1 MSAAA
6 PPDASAP
13 PVTDSA
19 ELLDAARGVLR
30 TEADAVA
37 ALAERLDDRFAACCR
52 LLAGCEGRVAV
63 LGMGKSGHVAQKLA
77 ATFASTG
84 TLAFFVH
91 PAEAGHGDLGMLA
104 PGDAALALS
113 NSGETPELLELIPQL
128 RRLKIPLLAL
138 TGNPESTLARRAD
151 LCLDAAVA
159 REACPLNLA
168 PTASTTAALALGD
181 ALAVALMHMRGFR
194 AEDFARSHPG
204 GDLGRRLLTTAGDLM
219 RGLERTPRVALGTL
233 LRDALPEI
241 SEKGLGMTT
250 VLDAGGALAGVFTD
264 GDLRRCLAEAVDV
277 HATAIDGVMTREFL
291 SVDAGELAVDVL
303 LRMRDRR
310 VTAVPVL
317 RGGALAGALN
327 MHDLIAAG
335 IR

>member
-1 MSAAA
+1 MNAAA
-6 PPDASAP
+6 PPDAAAP

-19 ELLDAARGVLR
+19 ELLDAAREVLR

-37 ALAERLDDRFAACCR
+37 ALAERLDDQFAACCR

-113 NSGETPELLELIPQL
+113 NSGETPELLDLIPQL
-128 RRLKIPLLAL
+128 RRLQIPLLAL

-264 GDLRRCLAEAVDV
+264 GDLRRCLAEAVDI
-277 HATAIDGVMTREFL
+277 HATAIDGVMTRGFL

>member
-1 MSAAA
+1 MNAAA
-6 PPDASAP
+6 PPDAAAP

-19 ELLDAARGVLR
+19 ELLDTAREVLR

-37 ALAERLDDRFAACCR
+37 ALAKRLDDRFAACCR

-113 NSGETPELLELIPQL
+113 NSGETPELLDLIPQL
-128 RRLKIPLLAL
+128 RRLQIPLLAL

-264 GDLRRCLAEAVDV
+264 GDLRRCLAEAVDI
-277 HATAIDGVMTREFL
+277 HATAIDGVMTRGFL

>member
-1 MSAAA
+1 MSAAS
-6 PPDASAP
+6 PPDAEDAP
-13 PVTDSA
+13 ATDTPA
-19 ELLDAARGVLR
+19 LLEAGREVLR

-37 ALAERLDDRFAACCR
+37 ALAERLDDGFAACCR
-52 LLAGCEGRVAV
+52 MLAGCAGRVAV

-104 PGDAALALS
+104 PGDVALALS

-128 RRLKIPLLAL
+128 RRLRVPLIALA
-138 TGNPESTLARRAD
+138 GNPESTLARRAD

-181 ALAVALMHMRGFR
+181 ALAVALMHMRGFD

-219 RGLERTPRVALGTL
+219 REFERTPRVALGTL

-250 VLDAGGALAGVFTD
+250 VLDADGALAGVFTD
-264 GDLRRCLAEAVDV
+264 GDLRRCLAEAVDLQ
-277 HATAIDGVMTREFL
+277 ATAVDSVMTREFL
-291 SVDAGELAVDVL
+291 AVDADDLAVDVL

-317 RGGALAGALN
+317 RSGALAGALN

>member
-1 MSAAA
+1 MSAAS
-6 PPDASAP
+6 PPDAEDAP
-13 PVTDSA
+13 ATDTPA
-19 ELLDAARGVLR
+19 LLEAGREVLR

-37 ALAERLDDRFAACCR
+37 ALAERLDDGFAACCR
-52 LLAGCEGRVAV
+52 MLAGCAGRVAV

-104 PGDAALALS
+104 PGDVALALS

-128 RRLKIPLLAL
+128 RRLRVPLIALA
-138 TGNPESTLARRAD
+138 GNPESTLARRAD

-181 ALAVALMHMRGFR
+181 ALAVALMHMRGFD

-219 RGLERTPRVALGTL
+219 REFERTPRVALGTL

-250 VLDAGGALAGVFTD
+250 VLDADGALAGVFTD
-264 GDLRRCLAEAVDV
+264 GDLRRCLAEAVDLQ
-277 HATAIDGVMTREFL
+277 ATAVDSVMTREFL
-291 SVDAGELAVDVL
+291 AVGADDLAVDVL